1 MKRKAIM
8 KRPLILLC
16 FLLLIIKVHAAV
28 VDTITLYSPSM
39 KKNLNTCIVI
49 PDGYDKKGKAC
60 PVLYLLHGYSGDYK
74 NWVNRYPIIK
84 ELSDQY
90 KMMIVCPD
98 GGFSSWYF
106 DSPVD
111 SSFMYETFISRELVE
126 RIDFDFNTLKS
137 TLGRAISG
145 ISMGGH
151 GALYLTLRHPDK
163 FGAVGSMS
171 GGVDIRPFQD
181 KWDISKRLGDIKQYP
196 ENWERNTVINMANLA
211 KDNHLAIIF
220 DCGVDDFFIKENR
233 LLHQK
238 MLDLKIPH
246 DYIERT
252 GEHNREYWTNSI
264 QYQALFFHQFFSK
277 N

>member
-1 MKRKAIM
+1 MFFFLISEVNAAI
-8 KRPLILLC
+8 
-16 FLLLIIKVHAAV
+16 
-28 VDTITLYSPSM
+28 VDTIKVYSQSM
-39 KKNLNTCIVI
+39 KKEIKTCVII
-49 PDGYDKKGKAC
+49 PDGYNKKGKAY

-90 KMMIVCPD
+90 KMLIVCPD

-111 SSFMYETFISRELVE
+111 SSFKYETFISNELVE
-126 RIDFDFNTLKS
+126 QIDFDFNTLKS
-137 TLGRAISG
+137 NLGRAISG

-151 GALYLTLRHPDK
+151 GALYLTFKHPDK

-181 KWDISKRLGDIKQYP
+181 KWEISKRLGDIKQYP
-196 ENWERNTVINMANLA
+196 ENWEKNTVINMVNLIKSAN
-211 KDNHLAIIF
+211 LAIIF
-220 DCGVDDFFIKENR
+220 DCGVSDFFIEVNR
-233 LLHQK
+233 SLNKK

-246 DYIERT
+246 DYIERP
-252 GEHNREYWTNSI
+252 GEHNREYWNNSI
-264 QYQALFFHQFFSK
+264 HYQTLFFHQFFSK